1 MAHQTKR
8 AKQMANVDNTQTLV
22 NDTRFDD
29 LRKEV
34 KALGSDVAKA
44 EKLGLKAADSLPSM
58 AQKIVRAA
66 LEGYLDLDVDKT
78 QTTILHRDYMT
89 GRGKASQTKNS
100 EKGQVGKINAF
111 YYLGKQKAFN
121 GEDAM
126 DLVVK
131 LFVHM
136 NAAKDKPRSKFE
148 AYLEAAK
155 CINNAATENPPRQPR
170 LPAVFTVDE
179 KNNEQPREGWT
190 ANELTDDQ
198 IKDSM
203 RKTAN
208 TKGAKKVVEMV
219 LRHLKNLTEGNK
231 PYADIKCNDKPLV
244 DAKAILET
252 WVATI
257 TIEDEQNELFAMAK
271 KLNVSIAQMNAALSP
286 KPVAG
291 RKRSQRKG

>member
-1 MAHQTKR
+1 
-8 AKQMANVDNTQTLV
+8 MANVDNTQTLV